1 MFSKRVWLL
10 VILLSFLFLLALG
23 RLIDLQIIHT
33 RFYQEKSQEQR
44 TRIIP
49 LASQRGDIYDRQG
62 QVLASMVDA
71 YSVFTQEHG
80 FQWVARK
87 VSKKEAEAV
96 QAKNPQAYFILQEK
110 KRIYPKGHLASQL
123 LGFVGS
129 DNQGLSGLELACE
142 KYLRGKEGK
151 IITEGDPLG
160 RELYGAGREIQPK
173 EEGLNVTL
181 TIDTNL
187 QYLVERELED
197 QIKKFKAD
205 SGMLIIMQAKTG
217 EILALASKP
226 DFDPNFF
233 YKFDKK
239 LWHPRFLDPY
249 EPGSTFKVIT
259 AASALEEGVIDLNTK
274 LKALDQIEVGGKV
287 IRNSHAIHW
296 PGKEISLSFML
307 EQSINTGAVQVG
319 LKLGPEKFYRH
330 LKKFG
335 FGEETGFGLLGESGG
350 ILRFW
355 KNWYKPD
362 LAMMTFGQSVA
373 VTPLQLLQAF
383 SAFANKGKMVRP
395 YLIKKIESRDG
406 KFVKVMVP
414 EERGQPLSD
423 KTVAQVKELL
433 HNVVLKGSG
442 RRAQMEDFKVGGK
455 TGTAQ
460 KAALGGRGYLK
471 GSYIASFIGLAPLT
485 DPELIGL
492 VVIDN
497 PKGVIWGET
506 VCGPVFKK
514 TVEFSLRYLNVPP
527 DML

>member
-1 MFSKRVWLL
+1 
-10 VILLSFLFLLALG
+10 
-23 RLIDLQIIHT
+23 
-33 RFYQEKSQEQR
+33 
-44 TRIIP
+44 
-49 LASQRGDIYDRQG
+49 
-62 QVLASMVDA
+62 
-71 YSVFTQEHG
+71 
-80 FQWVARK
+80 
-87 VSKKEAEAV
+87 
-96 QAKNPQAYFILQEK
+96 
-110 KRIYPKGHLASQL
+110 
-123 LGFVGS
+123 
-129 DNQGLSGLELACE
+129 
-142 KYLRGKEGK
+142 
-151 IITEGDPLG
+151 
-160 RELYGAGREIQPK
+160 
-173 EEGLNVTL
+173 
-181 TIDTNL
+181 
-187 QYLVERELED
+187 
-197 QIKKFKAD
+197 
-205 SGMLIIMQAKTG
+205 
-217 EILALASKP
+217 
-226 DFDPNFF
+226 
-233 YKFDKK
+233 
-239 LWHPRFLDPY
+239 
-249 EPGSTFKVIT
+249 
-259 AASALEEGVIDLNTK
+259 
-274 LKALDQIEVGGKV
+274 
-287 IRNSHAIHW
+287 
-296 PGKEISLSFML
+296 
-307 EQSINTGAVQVG
+307 
-319 LKLGPEKFYRH
+319 LGPEKFYRH